1 MKYLIIVGLF
11 SFTFLHAKAQNNQTS
26 EAQFINNISDNSI
39 IFSATENT
47 IQYSIYNPVNEIK
60 NLSNEIVKNY
70 CRKYKLDYV
79 GYYQPSSFIK
89 EKYSLINNLNDQLKE
104 HLAIFNRE
112 NTSSLL
118 IAKGRGSSKW

>member
-11 SFTFLHAKAQNNQTS
+11 SFTFLHTKAQNNQTS
-26 EAQFINNISDNSI
+26 EAQFINNLSDNSI

-60 NLSNEIVKNY
+60 SLSNEIVKNY

-79 GYYQPSSFIK
+79 GYYVPSTYIK
-89 EKYSLINNLNDQLKE
+89 EKYSLINNLNDFLKE
-104 HLAIFNRE
+104 HLAIFNKE
-112 NTSSLL
+112 NISPLL
-118 IAKGRGSSKW
+118 FAKVSGK